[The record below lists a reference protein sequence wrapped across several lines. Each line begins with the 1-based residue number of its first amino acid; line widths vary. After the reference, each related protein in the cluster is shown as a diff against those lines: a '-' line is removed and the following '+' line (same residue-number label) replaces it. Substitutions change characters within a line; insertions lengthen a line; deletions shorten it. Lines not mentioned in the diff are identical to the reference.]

1 MAIDDILKLI
11 LKGGDDI
18 GRTVIRKRAEQM
30 ALPKIERIQP
40 AGARLMPETDAAYLS
55 TMGIVPQTPFRQYQ
69 PDLSG
74 GAKLPAGGRM
84 GPIIEAQDELSTE
97 LARRMTPGLGTQDQY
112 FYHTGPIYQAVA
124 DADVAADPFMKRFA
138 AYFGGTS
145 PRTKTEENMLN
156 ASMLQYRAGQGL
168 PMDRP
173 VLGLAGDDAAND
185 VGYAMIT
192 GMHPDLAS
200 RLEAVPFGNFA
211 NNPKPSSF
219 AQNTLGNLQ
228 GTTVDTHA
236 IRGALLSFDSL
247 YPGQIPK
254 EFFKNTAAYNT
265 YKADGI
271 NAINLDSALNDSLQ
285 KASVGGVKSQVEY
298 GPMADIYDRTASKLN
313 IAPAEGQALGWF
325 GMGQDTGLRSQS
337 RSIVGLMNDRINVTA
352 QLLGIP
358 QETVARL
365 YFQGRIPLASA
376 AGVGLLSN
384 QDEQPS
390 QSDVEAYLA
399 QRGM

>member
-11 LKGGDDI
+11 LKGGDDV
-18 GRTVIRKRAEQM
+18 GRAVIRKKAEQM

-40 AGARLMPETDAAYLS
+40 AGARLMPETKDAYLR
-55 TMGIVPQTPFRQYQ
+55 TLDIVPQQPFRQYQ

-74 GAKLPAGGRM
+74 GASMPLGGRM

-97 LARRMTPGLGTQDQY
+97 LTRRMTPGLGTQDQY
-112 FYHTGPIYQAVA
+112 FYHTGPIYEAAAEAGVA
-124 DADVAADPFMKRFA
+124 PDPFMKRFS

-145 PRTKTEENMLN
+145 PRTQTEPNMLN
-156 ASMLQYRAGQGL
+156 ASMLQYRAAQGL
-168 PMDRP
+168 PLDRP
-173 VLGLAGDDAAND
+173 VLGLAGEGAAND

-192 GMHPDLAS
+192 GTHPDLAA
-200 RLEAVPFGNFA
+200 RLESVPFGNFG

-228 GTTVDTHA
+228 GVTADTHA
-236 IRGALLSFDSL
+236 NRGALLAFDSL
-247 YPGQIPK
+247 YPGQIPRQ
-254 EFFKNTAAYNT
+254 FFKNQAAYDT
-265 YKADGI
+265 YREGGI
-271 NAINLDSALNDSLQ
+271 NAIDLDSVINDSLQ
-285 KASVGGVKSQVEY
+285 SSTVGGVKSQVEY
-298 GPMADIYDRTASKLN
+298 GPMADLYERTAGKLDV
-313 IAPAEGQALGWF
+313 APAEAQALGWF
-325 GMGQDTGLRSQS
+325 GLGQDTGLRSQS

-376 AGVGLLSN
+376 AGAGLLAG